1 MLFRSVFGLKTEEEA
16 GKALTL
22 LGLDPEDR
30 AMRQR
35 LLKFREGR
43 CIMRDYEGNVVQMQV
58 HVANPGMLQTLDT
71 TPYREAEQHE
81 SQLVDEPSRPDGSSE
96 I

>member
-1 MLFRSVFGLKTEEEA
+1 MFGLKTDEEA

-22 LGLDPEDR
+22 LGLDPEDT

-35 LLKFREGR
+35 LLKFRRGR

-58 HVANPGMLQTLDT
+58 HVVNPGMLQTLDT
-71 TPYREAEQHE
+71 TPHREPQHDESETVEQAA
-81 SQLVDEPSRPDGSSE
+81 
-96 I
+96 